1 MKNKKYSIV
10 YSSLTGNTKELA
22 DAIHEALPQDE
33 CEYFGVSDTVIP
45 SSELLYIG
53 FWTDKGNAD
62 TKTLQLLS
70 QLKNKQIFLFG
81 TAGFGGSDIYF
92 RKILNQVKQ
101 FVDASNVI
109 VGEYMCQGR
118 MPQSVRERYLK
129 MKEAPDHPAN
139 LDVLIQNFKH
149 NIQKTINGICVQSL
163 CITQIRH
170 SVECPVQYTVSVDQ
184 YQFLTHTLSI
194 LS

>member
-1 MKNKKYSIV
+1 MKNKKYSII
-10 YSSLTGNTKELA
+10 YSSLTGNTKVLA

-81 TAGFGGSDIYF
+81 TAGFGGSDVYF

-118 MPQSVRERYLK
+118 MPQTVRARYVK
-129 MKEAPDHPAN
+129 MKEMPDAKPN
-139 LDVLIQNFKH
+139 LDALIENFD
-149 NIQKTINGICVQSL
+149 NA
-163 CITQIRH
+163 
-170 SVECPVQYTVSVDQ
+170 
-184 YQFLTHTLSI
+184 LSHPDAED
-194 LS
+194 LERLKQAVK

>member
-10 YSSLTGNTKELA
+10 YSSLTGNTKVLA

-81 TAGFGGSDIYF
+81 TAGFGGSDVYF

-118 MPQSVRERYLK
+118 MPQTVRERYVKMREQPNRMADLDSRIENFDRALSHPNAEDLENLK
-129 MKEAPDHPAN
+129 KN
-139 LDVLIQNFKH
+139 VLQ
-149 NIQKTINGICVQSL
+149 
-163 CITQIRH
+163 
-170 SVECPVQYTVSVDQ
+170 
-184 YQFLTHTLSI
+184 
-194 LS
+194 

>member
-10 YSSLTGNTKELA
+10 YSSLTGNTRMLA
-22 DAIHEALPQDE
+22 DAIHEALPQEE

-62 TKTLQLLS
+62 TKTL
-70 QLKNKQIFLFG
+70 
-81 TAGFGGSDIYF
+81 
-92 RKILNQVKQ
+92 VKQ
-101 FVDASNVI
+101 FIDASNVI

-118 MPQSVRERYLK
+118 MPQSVRERYVK

-139 LDVLIQNFKH
+139 LDVLIQNFD
-149 NIQKTINGICVQSL
+149 CA
-163 CITQIRH
+163 
-170 SVECPVQYTVSVDQ
+170 
-184 YQFLTHTLSI
+184 LSHPDAND
-194 LS
+194 LEKLRAAVMNPSF

>member
-1 MKNKKYSIV
+1 MKNKKYSII
-10 YSSLTGNTKELA
+10 YSSLTGNTKVLA

-109 VGEYMCQGR
+109 FGEYMVPDSCLTSENPHR
-118 MPQSVRERYLK
+118 IHRCVYSSIPLK
-129 MKEAPDHPAN
+129 AS
-139 LDVLIQNFKH
+139 
-149 NIQKTINGICVQSL
+149 G
-163 CITQIRH
+163 
-170 SVECPVQYTVSVDQ
+170 
-184 YQFLTHTLSI
+184 
-194 LS
+194 

>member
-10 YSSLTGNTKELA
+10 YSSLTGNTKVLA

-81 TAGFGGSDIYF
+81 TAGFGGDVSYF
-92 RKILNQVKQ
+92 DKILTAVKANI
-101 FVDASNVI
+101 DESNTMI
-109 VGEYMCQGR
+109 GAYMCQGK
-118 MPQSVRERYLK
+118 MPMTVRARYEK
-129 MKEAPDHPAN
+129 MKQEANAMPNVDM
-139 LDVLIQNFKH
+139 LIENFDKA
-149 NIQKTINGICVQSL
+149 
-163 CITQIRH
+163 
-170 SVECPVQYTVSVDQ
+170 
-184 YQFLTHTLSI
+184 LTHPDADDLQK
-194 LS
+194 LCALVQNEK